1 MVARLPLPDGRQ
13 GVAIELAVGV
23 LGHGFDDDH
32 GDWHLEGD
40 ELRSAVLE
48 QRGLPEISPG
58 PRRYEPHRDLAIDVV
73 AHAERAGVGDARVL
87 EQAVRDL
94 ERGDV
99 DAALDDDVLLAP
111 GDVNVALVVAPREVA
126 VAKAVLRNRH
136 ELIRSLAVGGCEL
149 TAVDDHLAFFARR
162 KLAPGVVEDPHAH
175 VEGGAPD
182 RTELAVSRVVA
193 AHESGLGAARQLD
206 DLDPVGLLELL

>member
-1 MVARLPLPDGRQ
+1 
-13 GVAIELAVGV
+13 
-23 LGHGFDDDH
+23 
-32 GDWHLEGD
+32 
-40 ELRSAVLE
+40 E

-58 PRRYEPHRDLAIDVV
+58 TRRHEAQWHLAVDVV
-73 AHAERAGVGDARVL
+73 AHAERAGVGDVRVL

-111 GDVNVALVVAPREVA
+111 GDVDVALVVAPREIA
-126 VAKAVLRNRH
+126 VAEATVRNRAA
-136 ELIRSLAVGGCEL
+136 LAGPLPVGGCEL
-149 TAVDDHLAFFARR
+149 TAVDDHLAFFAGR

-182 RTELAVSRVVA
+182 RAELAVSRVVA

-206 DLDPVGLLELL
+206 NLHPVDLLE